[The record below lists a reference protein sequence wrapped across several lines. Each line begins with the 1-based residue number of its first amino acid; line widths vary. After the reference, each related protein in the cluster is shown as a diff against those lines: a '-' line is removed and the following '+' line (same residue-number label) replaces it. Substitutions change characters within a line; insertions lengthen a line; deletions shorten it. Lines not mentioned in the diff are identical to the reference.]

1 MLGLYPVAEVRAAE
15 EEVMSRTASGTLM
28 QRAAFGLAGEC
39 ARLLSTVVGR
49 VSGAKVAIF
58 VGTGNNGGDA
68 LFAGARLQE
77 RGVAVQA
84 FTLAD
89 RHHEAG
95 ARALV
100 EAGGRVTAFQEGL
113 PDVDLILDGIVGIG
127 ASGPLR
133 ESARSAVMAANR
145 SGALRVAV
153 DIPSGIDADSG
164 ALLGDAAFRADATV
178 TFGCAKPGLFAMP
191 GRSFAGAVRVID
203 IGIGNALPPPTGQV
217 MEPIDVL
224 EHFLEPEEQDY
235 KYSRGVVGVAAGSA
249 RYPGAALLAVGGAR
263 YAGVGMTVILDR
275 RDGVAQ
281 DVVRT
286 YPDVVTTSE
295 DPRHFE
301 RVRAWLCGPGL
312 VGDAADADL
321 INAVLQA
328 SVPVV
333 LDAGALSVLADSDA
347 LREAIRVRGQR
358 GGITV
363 LTPHAGEY
371 RSLFDDDE
379 QAAIDSGAIV
389 VRKGPATQIC
399 APDGTVFIDTVGT
412 PDLACAGSGDVLAGL
427 IAGVLAHQGE
437 AAASV
442 PEASAAVAAATWM
455 HGVAGRCAAH
465 ADRPVLATDLVRVIP
480 DAIAKLRRGELAW

>member
-15 EEVMSRTASGTLM
+15 EEVMFRTASGTLM

-100 EAGGRVTAFQEGL
+100 EAGGRVTAFLGDM

-133 ESARSAVMAANR
+133 EPALSAVMAANR

-191 GRSFAGAVRVID
+191 GRGFAGAVRVID

-224 EHFLEPEEQDY
+224 EYFLEPEERDY

-263 YAGVGMTVILDR
+263 YAGVGMTIILDR
-275 RDGVAQ
+275 QDGVAQ

-321 INAVLQA
+321 IDALLQS

-333 LDAGALSVLADSDA
+333 LDAGALSV
-347 LREAIRVRGQR
+347 
-358 GGITV
+358 
-363 LTPHAGEY
+363 
-371 RSLFDDDE
+371 
-379 QAAIDSGAIV
+379 
-389 VRKGPATQIC
+389 
-399 APDGTVFIDTVGT
+399 
-412 PDLACAGSGDVLAGL
+412 AC
-427 IAGVLAHQGE
+427 
-437 AAASV
+437 
-442 PEASAAVAAATWM
+442 
-455 HGVAGRCAAH
+455 R
-465 ADRPVLATDLVRVIP
+465 
-480 DAIAKLRRGELAW
+480 